1 MSRGSRCD
9 DTLLLARINTSLRYF
24 TLKPHIVSE
33 FEWKNFVPPTCF
45 YPFVNKISNIVA
57 IYGSWF
63 INAWLKNTG
72 ERYTDRIV
80 EEISKQKYDNFSCLM
95 LWKLS
100 NLSEIQLRLD
110 KTKQSRYDEII
121 KWINNLNRINSQ
133 RVKNHKLSDPSN
145 KNSPWFKHILNEHH
159 HNLGVLKI
167 ISQSC
172 ERNAFLYQTSQD
184 CRQRNHRRI
193 YRKMSFRHEDPV
205 CTKRLFTD
213 AY

>member
-80 EEISKQKYDNFSCLM
+80 KEISEQKYDNFSCLM

-110 KTKQSRYDEII
+110 KTKQSEYDEII
-121 KWINNLNRINSQ
+121 KWINNLNEMNSQ
-133 RVKNHKLSDPSN
+133 HVKIHKLSDPSN
-145 KNSPWFKHILNEHH
+145 EHSPRFKHILNEHY
-159 HNLGVLKI
+159 HNPGVLKI

-172 ERNAFLYQTSQD
+172 EWNVFLYQKSQD
-184 CRQRNHRRI
+184 CR
-193 YRKMSFRHEDPV
+193 
-205 CTKRLFTD
+205 
-213 AY
+213 